1 MSSDPS
7 APAPDALQ
15 FDTAHFDAPPAGVAC
30 QVCATPVTDRYWQA
44 AGHPMCDRCKGEID
58 RSVDAARSRGAFLRA
73 AVRAGAV
80 ALACGIAYA
89 AFVGAT
95 DHTLGLLTI
104 GIGYL
109 VGASV
114 QKVTRGFGATRY
126 QVLAVLLTYMAAC
139 MGNAVPIVRALTRD
153 RPAAAAT
160 ATATTTPAA
169 SSTAAAPTP
178 PAATTPPAASAPAPS
193 SGGSLGGLLLGLGGL
208 LALCLASP
216 FLMLSADGG
225 SGFLSLLIIGFGLFE
240 AWRRAAGAKIVF
252 TGPHDVPAPVAVPH
266 GLG

>member
-1 MSSDPS
+1 MSHEPS

-30 QVCATPVTDRYWQA
+30 QVCATPIPDRYWQA
-44 AGHPMCDRCKGEID
+44 GGHPMCERCKGEID
-58 RSVDAARSRGAFLRA
+58 RSADAARTRGAFLRA

-95 DHTLGLLTI
+95 DRTLGLLTI

-114 QKVTRGFGATRY
+114 QKVTRGFGTVRY

-153 RPAAAAT
+153 RPAATAT
-160 ATATTTPAA
+160 ATAPALSGAPSATATSPATAA
-169 SSTAAAPTP
+169 STP
-178 PAATTPPAASAPAPS
+178 PAARAPEPS
-193 SGGSLGGLLLGLGGL
+193 SGGLGGLLLGLGGL

-240 AWRRAAGAKIVF
+240 AWRRAAGAKITF

-266 GLG
+266 AFG